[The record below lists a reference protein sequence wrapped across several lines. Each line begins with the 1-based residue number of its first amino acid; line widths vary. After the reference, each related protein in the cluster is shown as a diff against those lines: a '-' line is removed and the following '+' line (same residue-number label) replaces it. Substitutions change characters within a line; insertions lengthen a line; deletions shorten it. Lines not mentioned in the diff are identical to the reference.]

1 MIINFS
7 IQNFGA
13 IKDKVTLSFEATK
26 SDDLEKYYIV
36 EPIKGLRLLK
46 LALIY
51 GANASG
57 KSTILKALAFLRS
70 LVIQPFEHKGKLFD
84 FKPFLLSENTINEN
98 SIFTLEFVQNQIKY
112 LYQIEL
118 NNRAIVN
125 EKLYFYNPNKALVYD
140 RKTDLDHQYT
150 SITFGNKIV
159 IQKKHKAI
167 LEANTLWNNT
177 VLGGYLKTN
186 FAFPILQDINDWFI
200 DTFKVFVTPDT
211 NLFKHISEKIQ
222 NQTIHKKHV
231 IQLLKKADF
240 KISDIFID
248 KQLGN
253 YHDANEL
260 EEDTRPFI
268 TALKTVQRYDKNTK
282 TNTLDTLSDRLR
294 NIMAKKEVFFQHEVM
309 DANGKKSFILP
320 YMSESDGTQR
330 YYQFAGLLVLMIKNI
345 GIFSIDE
352 IESSLHPELL
362 EHFLLVFLVNAKN
375 SQLIAT
381 THNREFLKEKD
392 IFRKDAIWFTEK
404 KEDGGTDLFSAADFD
419 SSVIRDTSSLYN
431 AYKIGNLGAVPNI
444 GDYYI
449 DLEDE
454 N

>member
-57 KSTILKALAFLRS
+57 KSTILKALEFFIS
-70 LVIQPFEHKGKLFD
+70 LVIAPFSDKSQVFD
-84 FKPFLLSENTINEN
+84 FKPFLLDENTPNEPTF
-98 SIFTLEFVQNQIKY
+98 FTLEFVQHQIKY
-112 LYQIEL
+112 LYEVEL
-118 NNRAIVN
+118 NKEAIVN
-125 EKLYFYNPNKALVYD
+125 EKLYCYHPNKSLVYD
-140 RKTDLDHQYT
+140 RTTDLQAQFS
-150 SITFGNKIV
+150 SISFGKKIK
-159 IQKKHKAI
+159 IPKKDKAA
-167 LEANTLWNNT
+167 LQGNTIWNNT
-177 VLGGYLKTN
+177 VLGSYLKTN
-186 FAFPILQDINDWFI
+186 IYLETLQEVTTWFQTILKASI
-200 DTFKVFVTPDT
+200 TPKT
-211 NLFKHISEKIQ
+211 NLFKYISDKIITRKIDK
-222 NQTIHKKHV
+222 NHV
-231 IQLLKKADF
+231 VELLKKADLN
-240 KISDIFID
+240 ISDIIFKKSYVEDKID
-248 KQLGN
+248 
-253 YHDANEL
+253 
-260 EEDTRPFI
+260 
-268 TALKTVQRYDKNTK
+268 
-282 TNTLDTLSDRLR
+282 
-294 NIMAKKEVFFQHEVM
+294 VFFQHTSTTN
-309 DANGKKSFILP
+309 DKIFLLP
-320 YMSESDGTQR
+320 YEDQSDGTQR

-345 GIFSIDE
+345 GIFPIDE

-404 KEDGGTDLFSAADFD
+404 KADGGTDLFSAADFD

-449 DLEDE
+449 DLENE